1 MKQRLL
7 TVVLLAGCV
16 ILGVI
21 TCVMYAGQDRKP
33 PVISTEKMDITYR
46 EGDNYSALLE
56 GVTAKDNR
64 EGDLTDQIFVD
75 KIVPLEDGKAVVYYG
90 VMDKKKNVGTATRV
104 ITYESVDKTEQSS
117 TDGEGAENDDTRKAD
132 QDAEAKKA
140 EQQKKADAKKA
151 EQKKAEE
158 NQDDLTPE
166 GENPV
171 IALNTDHVEIPAG
184 SEFDPLSAV
193 KGVAD
198 TYDDADTL
206 SQQISIEG
214 EYDTNTPG
222 DYELSYYVT
231 DSDGNTSEVKTLTL
245 TVKEGE

>member
-1 MKQRLL
+1 MKQRWL

-16 ILGVI
+16 ILGVAACI
-21 TCVMYAGQDRKP
+21 MYIGQDRKP
-33 PVISTEKMDITYR
+33 PVISTKKVDITYR
-46 EGDNYSALLE
+46 EGDNYSTLLE
-56 GVTAKDNR
+56 GVTAEDNR
-64 EGDLTDQIFVD
+64 DGDLTDKIFVD
-75 KIVPLEDGKAVVYYG
+75 KIVPMEGGKAVVYYG

-104 ITYESVDKTEQSS
+104 VTYESVDGIEQSG
-117 TDGEGAENDDTRKAD
+117 TDGKEAE
-132 QDAEAKKA
+132 DANAQEPDNKPEDKKA
-140 EQQKKADAKKA
+140 E
-151 EQKKAEE
+151 EQKKEQE

-166 GENPV
+166 GEIPV
-171 IALNTDHVEIPAG
+171 IALNSDHMSIPVG

-198 TYDDADTL
+198 TFDDADTL

-214 EYDTNTPG
+214 DYDINTPG
-222 DYELSYYVT
+222 DYQLSYFVT

>member
-1 MKQRLL
+1 MKQRWL

-16 ILGVI
+16 ILGVTACI
-21 TCVMYAGQDRKP
+21 MYTGQDRKP
-33 PVISTEKMDITYR
+33 PVISTKKVDITYR
-46 EGDNYSALLE
+46 EGENYSTLLE
-56 GVTAKDNR
+56 GVTAEDNR
-64 EGDLTDQIFVD
+64 DGDLTDQIFVD
-75 KIVPLEDGKAVVYYG
+75 KIVPMEGGKAVVYYG

-104 ITYESVDKTEQSS
+104 ITYESEDGIEQSG
-117 TDGEGAENDDTRKAD
+117 TDGKEAD
-132 QDAEAKKA
+132 NANAQEPDKKA
-140 EQQKKADAKKA
+140 EDKKADDKKKA
-151 EQKKAEE
+151 EEQKKEQE

-166 GENPV
+166 GEIPV
-171 IALNTDHVEIPAG
+171 IALNTDHISIPVG

-198 TYDDADTL
+198 TFDDADTL

-214 EYDTNTPG
+214 DYDINTPG
-222 DYELSYYVT
+222 DYQLSYFVT